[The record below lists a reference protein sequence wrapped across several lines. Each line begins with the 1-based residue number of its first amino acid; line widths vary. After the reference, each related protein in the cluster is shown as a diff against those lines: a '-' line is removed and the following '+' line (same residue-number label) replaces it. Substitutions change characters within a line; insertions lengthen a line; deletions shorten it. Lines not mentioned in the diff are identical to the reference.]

1 MSNPTKFTWTDPTTN
16 VDGSAIAAG
25 EITSYTIGV
34 RNTTATGSVAGTYTI
49 TVTAPP
55 TVTSDL
61 LSAITP
67 ALPAGSY
74 AAAIQANTAST
85 SSPWSTEATFTIAEV
100 PNPPT
105 GFGVA

>member
-25 EITSYTIGV
+25 EITGYTIGV
-34 RNTTATGSVAGTYTI
+34 RSTTAAGSVAGTYPI

-55 TVTSDL
+55 SVTSDL

-74 AAAIQANTAST
+74 AAAIQAVTANSV
-85 SSPWSTEATFTIAEV
+85 SAWSAEATFTIAEV